1 MEKIGALERE
11 TIICVLTEGRQLAN
25 ELKRNLQP
33 TTDSREACH
42 YILVENIIS
51 SYENAIKLLD
61 CMALLPNGDDHPSHV
76 PAASE
81 GSDLNSKDHQL
92 HKCKK
97 RKTSPKWSERV
108 RVRSEVGFEGALDD
122 GYNWRKYGQKDIL
135 GAIYPRAYYRC
146 THRKTKGCLSTKQ
159 VQRADDDPSIFE
171 VIYRG
176 RHTCMHE
183 IIKHNKE
190 NPIFVSPKKE
200 EEEKEKDETT
210 LHSHET
216 TVTTIEPSINGE
228 NQELVPKEDHCPSM
242 RLDPAPV
249 VVGFS
254 NSETQLFPDDNN
266 FFGTNY
272 SSHEFLSPTTSD
284 SYFSLSPCPVSDFA
298 EIISNPTILPNFS
311 FGELDVSIDQI
322 DFDSHIFDCFE

>member
-1 MEKIGALERE
+1 MEKVGALERE
-11 TIICVLTEGRQLAN
+11 TIISVLTEGRQLAN

-33 TTDSREACH
+33 TTDSREASH
-42 YILVENIIS
+42 YILVENILS

-61 CMALLPNGDDHPSHV
+61 CMALLQNC
-76 PAASE
+76 E
-81 GSDLNSKDHQL
+81 GSALNSKDHQL

-108 RVRSEVGFEGALDD
+108 RVRSEIGFEGALND

-146 THRKTKGCLSTKQ
+146 TYRKTKGCLSTKQ

-190 NPIFVSPKKE
+190 NPIVVVPKNEE
-200 EEEKEKDETT
+200 EEEKDESRI
-210 LHSHET
+210 HSHET
-216 TVTTIEPSINGE
+216 TITTIEPSIKAE
-228 NQELVPKEDHCPSM
+228 NQELVPKEDYCPSLL
-242 RLDPAPV
+242 LDPTPV
-249 VVGFS
+249 VAGSS
-254 NSETQLFPDDNN
+254 NSETQLFSNNNN
-266 FFGTNY
+266 FIGTNY

-298 EIISNPTILPNFS
+298 EIISNPTTLPNFS
-311 FGELDVSIDQI
+311 FGDLDVSIDQI
-322 DFDSHIFDCFE
+322 DFGSHIFDYF